1 MKIGYIHNSAEAHKR
16 AMQVIKLTA
25 EPQALDELGIGRIR
39 DAFADKLFPG
49 ISTLQKRLKYFSL
62 MPQVYR
68 KAVEKGY
75 GNINESERQVRN
87 KVRKEVIRLE
97 IEMTR
102 RLYENSPEGERNGIT
117 GSSMK
122 GEKFVK
128 YDPAYIYHTGLLK
141 YGILR
146 DPDLYGAIARASE
159 DLKGQPRAFRSD
171 DEDVNDDAG
180 EKTGNNQFCEYPK
193 VDYDFLVDGPD
204 KFTIDLT
211 PEDKSFIL
219 EHMKA
224 GSRGSL
230 LNFLLDIVD
239 KPGFVVPQTF
249 RDIAPFKK
257 DMPEDMRLLYD
268 KARRFS
274 DFMYV
279 IHLRYNCIF
288 SEKNCPS
295 GVDQKILSK
304 FEEELDTFMKSG
316 TDIRDVLYDLPVRE
330 QGCLEFCKAAA
341 GHLAASDLN
350 GLDRLIID
358 REARVKTSRKKIG
371 TPGVPYRPVHYH
383 RLTYRWETV
392 HDFLGELKK
401 VNNG

>member
-39 DAFADKLFPG
+39 DAFADILFPG

-68 KAVEKGY
+68 KALERGKPY
-75 GNINESERQVRN
+75 GNPDEV
-87 KVRKEVIRLE
+87 KKEVIRLE

-102 RLYENSPEGERNGIT
+102 RLYDNSSEGERKGIT

-141 YGILR
+141 YGILH
-146 DPDLYGAIARASE
+146 DPHPYKAICRASKA
-159 DLKGQPRAFRSD
+159 LNGQPHTFRSD

-180 EKTGNNQFCEYPK
+180 KLTDIAPFCEYPD
-193 VDYDFLVDGPD
+193 VGYDFLVDGPD

-257 DMPEDMRLLYD
+257 DMPEDMRLWYD

-295 GVDQKILSK
+295 GVDQEILSA

-316 TDIRDVLYDLPVRE
+316 TDIKDVLYGLQVRE
-330 QGCLEFCKAAA
+330 QKCIDFCKAAA
-341 GHLAASDLN
+341 GYLAASDLN

-358 REARVKTSRKKIG
+358 REAKVKTSRKKIG
-371 TPGVPYRPVHYH
+371 TPGFPYKPVHYH

-392 HDFLGELKK
+392 CDFLGELKK

>member
-39 DAFADKLFPG
+39 DAFADILFPG
-49 ISTLQKRLKYFSL
+49 TSTLQKRVKYFSL

-68 KAVEKGY
+68 RAVERGPY
-75 GNINESERQVRN
+75 GNIGEI
-87 KVRKEVIRLE
+87 RKEVIRME

-102 RLYENSPEGERNGIT
+102 RLYENSPKDDRNGIT

-141 YGILR
+141 YGILH
-146 DPDLYGAIARASE
+146 DPHPYKAICRASKA
-159 DLKGQPRAFRSD
+159 LNGQPHTFRSD
-171 DEDVNDDAG
+171 DDDVNDDAG
-180 EKTGNNQFCEYPK
+180 KLTDIAPFCEYPDVK
-193 VDYDFLVDGPD
+193 YDFLKDGPD

-211 PEDKSFIL
+211 PEDKNFIL

-257 DMPEDMRLLYD
+257 DMPEDMRLWYD
-268 KARRFS
+268 KALRFS

-295 GVDQKILSK
+295 GVDQKILSE
-304 FEEELDTFMKSG
+304 FEEELQDFLNSG
-316 TDIRDVLYDLPVRE
+316 IDIEDVLRGLHVKEQKCIKFCIDAAEFIAAKDL
-330 QGCLEFCKAAA
+330 
-341 GHLAASDLN
+341 D
-350 GLDRLIID
+350 GLDNLIIM
-358 REARVKTSRKKIG
+358 REEKVKINRKKIG
-371 TPGVPYRPVHYH
+371 TPGYPYRRVHYH
-383 RLTYRWETV
+383 RLAYRWETV
-392 HDFLGELKK
+392 RTFLSELKK
-401 VNNG
+401 VSNG

>member
-68 KAVEKGY
+68 KAVERGKPY
-75 GNINESERQVRN
+75 GNPDEV
-87 KVRKEVIRLE
+87 KKEVIRLE

-102 RLYENSPEGERNGIT
+102 RLYENSPEDDRNGIT

-141 YGILR
+141 YGILH
-146 DPDLYGAIARASE
+146 DSDLYGAIAMASK

-193 VDYDFLVDGPD
+193 VDYDFLKDGPD

-257 DMPEDMRLLYD
+257 DMPEDMRLWYD

-295 GVDQKILSK
+295 GVDREILSE
-304 FEEELDTFMKSG
+304 FEEELQDFLNSG
-316 TDIRDVLYDLPVRE
+316 IDIEDVLCGLDVRE
-330 QGCLEFCKAAA
+330 RGCIEFCIAAA
-341 GHLAASDLN
+341 GHLADSDLEK
-350 GLDRLIID
+350 LDDLIIR
-358 REARVKTSRKKIG
+358 REANVKTSRKKIG
-371 TPGVPYRPVHYH
+371 TGYPYRPVHYH

-392 HDFLGELKK
+392 HDFLCELKK

>member
-39 DAFADKLFPG
+39 DAFADILFPG
-49 ISTLQKRLKYFSL
+49 ISTLQKRVKYFSL

-68 KAVEKGY
+68 RAVERGPY
-75 GNINESERQVRN
+75 ENIGEI
-87 KVRKEVIRLE
+87 RKEVIRLE

-102 RLYENSPEGERNGIT
+102 RLYENSPEDDRNGIT
-117 GSSMK
+117 GSTMK

-141 YGILR
+141 YGILDDGDVYR
-146 DPDLYGAIARASE
+146 AIYSASRAIHE
-159 DLKGQPRAFRSD
+159 QPRAFRSD
-171 DEDVNDDAG
+171 DENSNDDAG
-180 EKTGNNQFCEYPK
+180 EKTGMIQFCEFPK
-193 VDYDFLVDGPD
+193 VDYDFLKDGPD

-211 PEDKSFIL
+211 PEDKNFIL

-230 LNFLLDIVD
+230 LNFLLDNVD
-239 KPGFVVPQTF
+239 KPNFVVPEDF
-249 RDIAPFKK
+249 RDIDCLKK
-257 DMPEDMRLLYD
+257 NMPEDMCRWYD

-288 SEKNCPS
+288 SERNNPS
-295 GVDQKILSK
+295 GIDRKILNE
-304 FEEELDTFMKSG
+304 FEVERDTFIKSG
-316 TDIRDVLYDLPVRE
+316 TDIKDVLYGLSVRE
-330 QGCLEFCKAAA
+330 RKCIDFCFEAA
-341 GHLAASDLN
+341 GHLADSDLKK
-350 GLDRLIID
+350 LDDLIIS
-358 REARVKTSRKKIG
+358 REANVKTSRKKIG
-371 TPGVPYRPVHYH
+371 TPGFPYKPVHYH
-383 RLTYRWETV
+383 RLAYRWETV
-392 HDFLGELKK
+392 HKFLSELKK
-401 VNNG
+401 VSNG